1 MSTKKHI
8 SMLKPCYCLALVVL
22 LAVSIKSGFAEETLS
37 RKDRQTGF
45 LVVAA
50 DRGFLGNEEIIDEFH
65 LFAKGRNASLVFVT
79 DERTQKYLDT
89 EVERLLQRGAE
100 RIVTIPLFVSPQDP
114 RYRLARNL
122 IRGGKVSVPVSYAR
136 SYGESVF
143 AVEALADRL
152 RIIRSPADT
161 SLIVVGYG
169 AVDNDSEQRMLDDW
183 NHIAEKAAAGFDFA
197 SVSVVIGYDKKDEA
211 EKHTARL
218 KQELADAAGPGGGKT
233 VVMPFRLGPRLDSM
247 MSFDAKLKW
256 LLPPGAQLVSEDS
269 AGMQPDDGTGRSKNI
284 PPITAGLAAW
294 FEREANLS
302 QPLAAEDVGIVFLSH
317 GADFNWNETMRESV
331 QPLAKRYK
339 IEFAFSMAD
348 PVTVER
354 AIRKLEQR
362 GAKAAIIVRVFA
374 MENSFRKSVERMA
387 GLDVEGIA
395 RDAADNH
402 AGHGHGEGAGIPA
415 PRILSR
421 LPIRTVGGLE
431 SHSLFAAA
439 LLERAIQEPGARY
452 RYFGRAWFR

>member
-1 MSTKKHI
+1 
-8 SMLKPCYCLALVVL
+8 MLKPCYCLALVVL

-197 SVSVVIGYDKKDEA
+197 SVSVVIGYDKKM
-211 EKHTARL
+211 
-218 KQELADAAGPGGGKT
+218 KQRNT
-233 VVMPFRLGPRLDSM
+233 
-247 MSFDAKLKW
+247 
-256 LLPPGAQLVSEDS
+256 PPG
-269 AGMQPDDGTGRSKNI
+269 
-284 PPITAGLAAW
+284 
-294 FEREANLS
+294 
-302 QPLAAEDVGIVFLSH
+302 
-317 GADFNWNETMRESV
+317 
-331 QPLAKRYK
+331 
-339 IEFAFSMAD
+339 
-348 PVTVER
+348 
-354 AIRKLEQR
+354 
-362 GAKAAIIVRVFA
+362 
-374 MENSFRKSVERMA
+374 
-387 GLDVEGIA
+387 
-395 RDAADNH
+395 
-402 AGHGHGEGAGIPA
+402 
-415 PRILSR
+415 
-421 LPIRTVGGLE
+421 
-431 SHSLFAAA
+431 
-439 LLERAIQEPGARY
+439 
-452 RYFGRAWFR
+452 